1 MRLSDVGPFAVM
13 ALLRIQT
20 EPRRPELPYPTA
32 ANLWYYLFIAS
43 VRGGRSVHAA
53 IGYRRDA
60 VERESPGA
68 VMQCIPDKF
77 REFGGMGK

>member
-1 MRLSDVGPFAVM
+1 
-13 ALLRIQT
+13 
-20 EPRRPELPYPTA
+20 
-32 ANLWYYLFIAS
+32 
-43 VRGGRSVHAA
+43 VHAA